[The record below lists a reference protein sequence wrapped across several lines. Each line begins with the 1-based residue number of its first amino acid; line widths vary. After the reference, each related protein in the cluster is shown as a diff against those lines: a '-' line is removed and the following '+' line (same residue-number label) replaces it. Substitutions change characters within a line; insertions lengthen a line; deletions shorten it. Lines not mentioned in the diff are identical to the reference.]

1 MIDNSIEG
9 SEKIQQVGMEGP
21 QGSGCKRYIRF
32 KLGLEIEKKD
42 FGLSKK
48 EEGQ

>member
-1 MIDNSIEG
+1 MDKSIEV
-9 SEKIQQVGMEGP
+9 SEKNQQGGMEGP

-32 KLGLEIEKKD
+32 KLGHEIEKKD